1 MIVAKVEFKL
11 NDALLRRQAPS
22 SREREPAR
30 EREPRPAPTSRPAAT
45 VAELPTR
52 SSAAEPSD
60 DAPTTEARAR
70 RATIQTS
77 VLLPPATWDRLLEL
91 AREAGG
97 LASPNRLLI
106 DILVTGPQSVQ
117 DAADDLERFLQLP
130 ASETAVG
137 EPWEERNLR
146 LPVDLRRRLDDNR
159 RILSEAGVPDAT
171 RARLIAATVH
181 RRGPSTPEEARAL
194 MAERRA
200 EAFREALTARHAG
213 PG

>member
-1 MIVAKVEFKL
+1 VIVAKVDFKL

-22 SREREPAR
+22 SPDEEPAPKREPH
-30 EREPRPAPTSRPAAT
+30 PGPTRRPAAT

-52 SSAAEPSD
+52 SSAAEPSPD
-60 DAPTTEARAR
+60 VATSEPRAR

-77 VLLPPATWDRLLEL
+77 VLLPPTMWDRLLEL

-117 DAADDLERFLQLP
+117 DAADDLEHFLQLP
-130 ASETAVG
+130 AAQSAVG

-146 LPVDLRRRLDDNR
+146 LPVDLRRRLDDHR

-181 RRGPSTPEEARAL
+181 QRGPAPPKKRARSWPNDGP
-194 MAERRA
+194 RRSVK
-200 EAFREALTARHAG
+200 R
-213 PG
+213 